1 MCDTPPIIVLI
12 GPTASGKTRLAIELA
27 EALPGGGECIGADS
41 MQIYRG
47 MDIGTASP
55 TAEERARAPHH
66 LFDVVDPSEEGFT
79 VHDWLE
85 HAEEAITTI
94 HARDATPIVVGGT
107 NLYIRALLE
116 GVFREAPTPPELR
129 KSLESRTTD
138 ELRSELEKRDPVSA
152 DRIHRNDRR
161 RTIRAIEVHET
172 TGRKLSEHQTQW
184 STAVIT
190 PRRPALLVCLDWPT
204 EALNRRINARVKQMA
219 ELGLKQEVEALL
231 ASQPLGRQAREAV
244 GYREFQQVLEGSI
257 SEADAIESMK
267 IRTRRYGKQQRTWI
281 RRFHAVEGAVRLDY
295 GIPEMPQHAAAI
307 VLGHLQD

>member
-1 MCDTPPIIVLI
+1 MVLNVIVVLAAAGFVPGESHDHDENRLRLMIPCSKTGSLSCMEKIVCDTPPIIVLI

-161 RTIRAIEVHET
+161 RTIRAIE
-172 TGRKLSEHQTQW
+172 
-184 STAVIT
+184 
-190 PRRPALLVCLDWPT
+190 
-204 EALNRRINARVKQMA
+204 
-219 ELGLKQEVEALL
+219 
-231 ASQPLGRQAREAV
+231 
-244 GYREFQQVLEGSI
+244 
-257 SEADAIESMK
+257 
-267 IRTRRYGKQQRTWI
+267 
-281 RRFHAVEGAVRLDY
+281 
-295 GIPEMPQHAAAI
+295 
-307 VLGHLQD
+307 